1 MTKYILFIFTLL
13 LTTNFVIAQDFVR
26 EHDRKTGKPLLRG
39 RLSFQDIMKE
49 STCSWLE
56 EGAEA
61 YTPNRSAI
69 EGLSTVW
76 KDYRFVL
83 FIGTWCDDTKN
94 LLPKFYKTML
104 EAGISPY
111 SIEMYGVNRTKQSL
125 KDEHKFYK
133 LERVPTII
141 IMHQKREVGRIVES
155 VNTSIEEEMLAIM
168 EKDAAEMEI
177 KKAEAVKK
185 AEELRK
191 AELDRMTPRQRKR
204 YFAPKSWY

>member
-56 EGAEA
+56 EGTEA

-69 EGLSTVW
+69 EGLSSVW
-76 KDYRFVL
+76 KEYRFVL
-83 FIGTWCDDTKN
+83 FVGTWCDDTKN
-94 LLPKFYKTML
+94 LLPKFYKTVL

-111 SIEMYGVNRTKQSL
+111 SVEMYGVNRGKQSL